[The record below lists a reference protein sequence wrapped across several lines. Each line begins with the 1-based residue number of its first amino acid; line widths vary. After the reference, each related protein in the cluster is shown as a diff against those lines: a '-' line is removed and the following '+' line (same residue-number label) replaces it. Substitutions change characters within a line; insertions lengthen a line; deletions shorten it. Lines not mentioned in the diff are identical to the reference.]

1 MSLPSPSVAQQDK
14 NDGSIACER
23 HKANLADA
31 WKYVIAV
38 VNGRLSDPE
47 DEVVDNNIK
56 KAVDDALEKCK
67 LSKEDCG
74 LLPEDSGLRYTYY
87 LPRAVSPRV
96 VSIWIT

>member
-14 NDGSIACER
+14 DDGSIACGL
-23 HKANLADA
+23 HNANLDDT
-31 WKYVIAV
+31 WKFVVAV

-56 KAVDDALEKCK
+56 KAVDDTLEKCK

-87 LPRAVSPRV
+87 LPRAVTSRV
-96 VSIWIT
+96 VSI